1 MMLSHHRGLASLT
14 ALPVCLAVASSDVS
28 IDIFRDEHCFERTG
42 TLLLEAAGEAC
53 YANTFDPDQSLAFNV
68 KTVGFT
74 PNNERFTVSLFKDD
88 CKTPETKNSF
98 GERFTVHSGACEPV
112 LGTTYGI
119 YTVRYRNEERTCHTA
134 DAATQGGC
142 SLLRVAVYSRY
153 DNTDCSGTP
162 VKVEMKPA
170 SSGECLR
177 AENGTQVYVLAASS
191 SSNMTLQDFEGSHD
205 CLEEP
210 QRVINIF
217 IGACYPLGIDQ
228 SFMWTISEPKRVVT
242 GLSLATP
249 QRASTLLP
257 FMLILLLT
265 SLVDPGRI
273 RFYYYKMV
281 ANTDTPVLTKA
292 EWMAKLDQRRE
303 SEDVK
308 MTAMYSSYVGG
319 ITFDKSLMSLPLDD
333 FMVHRGMGVYDTATV
348 TNGHLWNF
356 SIHCDRFLE
365 SARKAGIKSKWNRD
379 DVYRI
384 VDQVVAATALK
395 EATVRLWMTAGPSGA
410 FGINPEKCV
419 EPCLYIV
426 VFPSAYV
433 DTAKPDAKIQ
443 VPADVVDEV
452 TVSSDVV
459 PFKPPMLASC
469 KSNNYLLNAH
479 LFMEAQKEGGHFGIW
494 VDEKSTVKE
503 SCTMSV
509 VMMTKKG
516 EVVGPAFDGGI
527 LKGTT
532 MRRIFEICAAQN
544 PPITVV
550 QREISKE
557 ELYDAKEV
565 VMCGGDTHIVAA
577 VKLDGHQIGDGKKG
591 SFCQMICDGL
601 STTTDPWLYK
611 FVKDVMAYPLRK
623 AAVDYCTSTT
633 EVIHCHSSLI
643 VYFKTLFL
651 MLHVRLL
658 CSYSQGEGHRYSWD
672 GIWRAGG
679 FYEFMHLVAVTSK
692 LLHGGASS

>member
-14 ALPVCLAVASSDVS
+14 ALPVCLAFASSDVS
-28 IDIFRDEHCFERTG
+28 IEIYRDEHCFEKTG

-53 YANTFDPDQSLAFNV
+53 YANTFDPDQSSAFSV
-68 KTVGFT
+68 KTVDFT
-74 PNNERFTVSLFKDD
+74 PNNERFTVSLYKDD

-119 YTVRYRNEERTCHTA
+119 YTVRYRNEERSCHTA

-162 VKVEMKPA
+162 VEVEMKPA

-177 AENGTQVYVLAASS
+177 AENGTQVYVLASS

-228 SFMWTISEPKRVVT
+228 SFMWTIS
-242 GLSLATP
+242 
-249 QRASTLLP
+249 
-257 FMLILLLT
+257 
-265 SLVDPGRI
+265 VDPGRI
-273 RFYYYKMV
+273 RFYSDKMV

-379 DVYRI
+379 DIYRI

-433 DTAKPDAKIQ
+433 DTTKPDAKIQ
-443 VPADVVDEV
+443 VPAEVVDEV

-494 VDEKSTVKE
+494 VDEKGTVKE

-544 PPITVV
+544 PPIPVV
-550 QREISKE
+550 QREINKE

-601 STTTDPWLYK
+601 SEE
-611 FVKDVMAYPLRK
+611 MATGKGRK
-623 AAVDYCTSTT
+623 SEDY
-633 EVIHCHSSLI
+633 VPIKYNH
-643 VYFKTLFL
+643 
-651 MLHVRLL
+651 
-658 CSYSQGEGHRYSWD
+658 
-672 GIWRAGG
+672 
-679 FYEFMHLVAVTSK
+679 
-692 LLHGGASS
+692 